1 MAPQRAETQPEGIL
15 LESAPQ
21 RNESQRGNS
30 SRNDS
35 RNPKIIFSTQK
46 NTAIKA
52 VFFMPQTS
60 ANIF

>member
-1 MAPQRAETQPEGIL
+1 MAPQRAETQPRGNSSR
-15 LESAPQ
+15 ESAPQ

-35 RNPKIIFSTQK
+35 RNPKIIFSTQ